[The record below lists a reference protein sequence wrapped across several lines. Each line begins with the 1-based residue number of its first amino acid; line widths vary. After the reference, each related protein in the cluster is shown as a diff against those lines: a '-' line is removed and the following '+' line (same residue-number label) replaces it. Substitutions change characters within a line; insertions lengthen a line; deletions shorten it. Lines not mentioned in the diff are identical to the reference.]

1 MTGTP
6 IDTATGLQSGSEVHG
21 TVEVLKGWLVIHADG
36 FEARLGPDR
45 ARAEVYVR
53 QHRAV
58 SIEPMYVRRPTA
70 QIGPGGANGGRVGPG

>member
-1 MTGTP
+1 MIP
-6 IDTATGLQSGSEVHG
+6 IDTATGLQSGSPARSDRAP
-21 TVEVLKGWLVIHADG
+21 VLVGWLVTHDDG

-58 SIEPMYVRRPTA
+58 RIEGMFVWRA
-70 QIGPGGANGGRVGPG
+70 VAG

>member
-1 MTGTP
+1 MAGNVP
-6 IDTATGLQSGSEVHG
+6 IDTTTGQQSGGPVFDG
-21 TVEVLKGWLVIHADG
+21 RAPVLVGWLVTHEDG

-58 SIEPMYVRRPTA
+58 RIEAMFVWRDSRE
-70 QIGPGGANGGRVGPG
+70 

>member
-1 MTGTP
+1 MIP
-6 IDTATGLQSGSEVHG
+6 IDTATGLQSGSPVHSDRAP
-21 TVEVLKGWLVIHADG
+21 VLVGWLVTHDDG

-58 SIEPMYVRRPTA
+58 RIEGMFVWRA
-70 QIGPGGANGGRVGPG
+70 VAG